1 MTKSNK
7 PAVAPASRAGFTLV
21 ELMLVLAIIVIIAV
35 VLVPVALRMQERN
48 QVSRAVSLLQGLL
61 AEARGRAMAEKKAC
75 GLRLI
80 PMNFGQQ
87 TTAAGIPAFWY
98 DRVQF
103 IEQPGDFNEGWVW
116 AVHQPAAGPVAKAFP
131 MPAWR
136 YTAPGPFFPMAS
148 PPTLTGIVNVTPAYQ
163 VPTNN
168 RIYAPFRFFNVD
180 TTVVPNL
187 LTPTTVASGFG
198 QIYVNTPFSFVG
210 PAAMPPI
217 VNVGDLLEI
226 NGMGQLFE
234 ITGINSPAGL
244 IPSFVTVTPP
254 ITRDILPPMN
264 GWPNYRIIRR
274 PRPIPN
280 LPVIKLPNEVVVDLN
295 SATNPAIGPAAPAD
309 RDTNN
314 TIWMRGISQ
323 GIPALNTAPLI
334 AGTVDIV
341 FNPSGQVIQAPADLM
356 YIWMHPSGSPDAWL
370 NRQPTAASSDPD
382 NQALLV
388 IYSRTG
394 AIGSFRVNQN
404 LPGTPWDDAR
414 RGRAEGI
421 GGL

>member
-1 MTKSNK
+1 M
-7 PAVAPASRAGFTLV
+7 V
-21 ELMLVLAIIVIIAV
+21 E
-35 VLVPVALRMQERN
+35 
-48 QVSRAVSLLQGLL
+48 
-61 AEARGRAMAEKKAC
+61 
-75 GLRLI
+75 
-80 PMNFGQQ
+80 
-87 TTAAGIPAFWY
+87 
-98 DRVQF
+98 
-103 IEQPGDFNEGWVW
+103 
-116 AVHQPAAGPVAKAFP
+116 
-131 MPAWR
+131 
-136 YTAPGPFFPMAS
+136 
-148 PPTLTGIVNVTPAYQ
+148 
-163 VPTNN
+163 
-168 RIYAPFRFFNVD
+168 
-180 TTVVPNL
+180 
-187 LTPTTVASGFG
+187 
-198 QIYVNTPFSFVG
+198 
-210 PAAMPPI
+210 
-217 VNVGDLLEI
+217 VGDLLEI
-226 NGMGQLFE
+226 NGIGQLYE
-234 ITGINSPAGL
+234 ITSVNLPAGV

-356 YIWMHPSGSPDAWL
+356 YIWMHPTGSPDAWL